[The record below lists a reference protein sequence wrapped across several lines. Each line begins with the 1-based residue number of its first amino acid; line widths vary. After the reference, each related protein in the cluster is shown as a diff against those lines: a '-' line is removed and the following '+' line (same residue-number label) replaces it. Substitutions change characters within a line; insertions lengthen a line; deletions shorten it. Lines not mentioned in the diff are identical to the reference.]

1 MSKVYIFSN
10 ISGKREGF
18 QENFKLPLH
27 VGALKTMNEWC
38 LLHVYRPK
46 NDSNIKK
53 IEFVLAE
60 VLTVLAVE
68 MEDPL
73 RPLLLRPP
81 LPQLEVNGQVRS
93 FEIKT
98 KKNLREK

>member
-1 MSKVYIFSN
+1 MIHKF
-10 ISGKREGF
+10 
-18 QENFKLPLH
+18 
-27 VGALKTMNEWC
+27 
-38 LLHVYRPK
+38 
-46 NDSNIKK
+46 KK

-60 VLTVLAVE
+60 VLTVPAVE

-81 LPQLEVNGQVRS
+81 LPRLEVNGQVRS

-98 KKNLREK
+98 KTF